1 VKSKILL
8 IGTLCNTVSVD
19 EACCRDESSIVAV
32 GEMQS
37 VDFAICSLV
46 VFDYLS
52 KKQTERVSTIFTHCV
67 QLK

>member
-1 VKSKILL
+1 MKSKFIA
-8 IGTLCNTVSVD
+8 IGALCHTVSVD
-19 EACCRDESSIVAV
+19 EACCRDDASIVAV

-52 KKQTERVSTIFTHCV
+52 KKQSERVSTIFTYCV
-67 QLK
+67 